1 MSSQMEMLSNKF
13 NSLLAQYKDTY
24 SEFLNTINSNDNSF
38 KSVPESAFIGV
49 KNVNIIQGSSLDNCM
64 KSCTSNESCSGATFD
79 NLQKTCSLSTGTGNV
94 INSPNQTAI
103 IKQALYYS
111 YQLQKIN
118 DELTSVNTNMM
129 ALSNSKVGDYQKTQE
144 LNSQKAEILENNYKT
159 LEEERVQISE
169 IIRQYE
175 TLNAAHENGN
185 INVTSN
191 YYTFIMYLFIVIIL
205 VLLLFKYGLSGEQVG
220 GGASYSNI
228 SPFIFVILGL
238 IIIINAIIKNTY

>member
-1 MSSQMEMLSNKF
+1 MEMLSNKF

-205 VLLLFKYGLSGEQVG
+205 VLLLFKYGLSSEQVG

>member
-1 MSSQMEMLSNKF
+1 MEMLSNKF

>member
-1 MSSQMEMLSNKF
+1 MEMLSNKF

-24 SEFLNTINSNDNSF
+24 NEFLNTVNSNDNSF

-49 KNVNIIQGSSLDNCM
+49 NNINIIQGSSLDNCM
-64 KSCTSNESCSGATFD
+64 TSCTSNESCSGATFD

-118 DELTSVNTNMM
+118 DEMTSINTNMM
-129 ALSNSKVGDYQKTQE
+129 ALSNSKVGDYQQTQE

-169 IIRQYE
+169 IIRQ
-175 TLNAAHENGN
+175 
-185 INVTSN
+185 
-191 YYTFIMYLFIVIIL
+191 
-205 VLLLFKYGLSGEQVG
+205 
-220 GGASYSNI
+220 
-228 SPFIFVILGL
+228 
-238 IIIINAIIKNTY
+238 

>member
-1 MSSQMEMLSNKF
+1 MEILSNKF

-24 SEFLNTINSNDNSF
+24 NDFLNTVNSNDNSF
-38 KSVPESAFIGV
+38 KSIPESAFIGV
-49 KNVNIIQGSSLDNCM
+49 NNIDTIQDSSVDNCM
-64 KSCTSNESCSGATFD
+64 TSCTSNQSCSGATFD

-94 INSPNQTAI
+94 VNSPNQTAI

-118 DELTSVNTNMM
+118 DEMTEINTSMM
-129 ALSNSKVGDYQKTQE
+129 TLANSRVGDYKQTQQ
-144 LNSQKAEILENNYKT
+144 LNAQKAEILENNYKT
-159 LEEERVQISE
+159 LEQERGQIEE

-175 TLNAAHENGN
+175 TLNSAYENEN

-191 YYTFIMYLFIVIIL
+191 YYTFIMYLFIVILL

-220 GGASYSNI
+220 GGMSYSKF
-228 SPFIFVILGL
+228 SPFIFGILGL
-238 IIIINAIIKNTY
+238 IIIINAILKN

>member
-24 SEFLNTINSNDNSF
+24 NEFLNTVNSNDNSF
-38 KSVPESAFIGV
+38 KSVPDSAFIGV
-49 KNVNIIQGSSLDNCM
+49 NNINTIQGSSVDNCM
-64 KSCTSNESCSGATFD
+64 TSCASNESCSGATFD
-79 NLQKTCSLSTGTGNV
+79 NLQKSCSLRTGTGNV
-94 INSPNQTAI
+94 INLPNQTAI

-111 YQLQKIN
+111 YQLQKMN
-118 DELTSVNTNMM
+118 DEMTSINTNMM
-129 ALSNSKVGDYQKTQE
+129 ALSNTKVGDYQQTQE

-175 TLNAAHENGN
+175 TLNTAYENGN

-191 YYTFIMYLFIVIIL
+191 YYTFIMYLFIVILL
-205 VLLLFKYGLSGEQVG
+205 VLLLFKYGLSDEQVG
-220 GGASYSNI
+220 GGMSYSKF
-228 SPFIFVILGL
+228 SPFIFGILGL
-238 IIIINAIIKNTY
+238 IIIINAILKN

>member
-1 MSSQMEMLSNKF
+1 MEILSNKF

-24 SEFLNTINSNDNSF
+24 NDFLNTVNSNDNSF
-38 KSVPESAFIGV
+38 TSVPESAFIGV
-49 KNVNIIQGSSLDNCM
+49 NNIDTIQDSSVDNCM
-64 KSCTSNESCSGATFD
+64 TSCTSNQSCSGATFD

-94 INSPNQTAI
+94 VNSPNQTAI

-118 DELTSVNTNMM
+118 DEMTEINTSMM
-129 ALSNSKVGDYQKTQE
+129 TLANSRVGDYQQTQQ
-144 LNSQKAEILENNYKT
+144 LNAQKAEILENNYKT
-159 LEEERVQISE
+159 LEQERGQIEE

-175 TLNAAHENGN
+175 TLNSAYENEN

-191 YYTFIMYLFIVIIL
+191 YYTFIMYLFIVILL

-220 GGASYSNI
+220 GGMSYSKF
-228 SPFIFVILGL
+228 SPFIFGILGL
-238 IIIINAIIKNTY
+238 IIIINAILKN